1 MGAMKFRTTGSLLC
15 LSLLAS
21 VVTASAEKP
30 WTEVRSSH
38 FRVLT
43 NAGPADARHVAHEF
57 EQMRYV
63 FARDFPQFRLDS
75 GAPLTIFAAR
85 DEETAKSLD
94 PYLWKQKGAN
104 WAGFY
109 HHGWEKEYVMVRL
122 DATGLNARAIVFHE
136 YTHSILHLN
145 MHWLPIWL
153 DEGIA
158 EFYGYTRF
166 EENKIYIGAPSVR
179 APLLRGTPI
188 PIEDLMTPSKVQAFY
203 RDPAQADMFYAECWA
218 LVHFLTFGPNMEYGA
233 KLNRFFALIQAGNPQ
248 QQAFQQVFGSF
259 ASVDNKFDIYIRG
272 FSFNAAVLKD
282 PPQIDEKTFTVKKL
296 TMAQTD
302 AELAGYHLWTHDL
315 VHAQPL
321 VDKALKAD
329 PKLGLAHEEEGF
341 LLFSYGKDG
350 VAADEFSQAY
360 ALDPTLYLSL
370 FAKTM
375 LSPSVSWNTPAD
387 QSAFS
392 AAMMKVADINLQFAP
407 AYVQL
412 ARLAVRQGNLES
424 AFGLSRRAE
433 ELEPW
438 RAGYHLL
445 TGQILLRMGKSAEAA
460 GYAQYVAKH
469 WVGPDHDEAVELWN
483 RIPPAQ
489 RPAGVKLVDQEP
501 QNTQTV
507 RGTVQ
512 FIACGDIGADGK
524 RTPQTLV
531 LAHDGHPLTF
541 WMDGPVAVGFSDTFW
556 WGEDH
561 FSSCRHLDG
570 RRAVVR
576 YRPAADAKYAGD
588 IAELSV
594 LDDLPP
600 SSKAKNAP
608 AQSAAQ

>member
-1 MGAMKFRTTGSLLC
+1 MNFRIAGALLS

-21 VVTASAEKP
+21 AATASAEKP
-30 WTEVRSSH
+30 WSEVRSPH
-38 FRVLT
+38 FRVLSD
-43 NAGPADARHVAHEF
+43 GSSADARRVAHEF

-63 FARDFPQFRLDS
+63 FATDFPQFRLDS

-85 DEETAKSLD
+85 DEETAKSLE
-94 PYLWKQKGAN
+94 PYMWKSKGPKP
-104 WAGFY
+104 AGIF
-109 HHGWEKEYVMVRL
+109 HHGWEKQYVMVRL
-122 DATGLNARAIVFHE
+122 DATGLSPRMEVYHE

-145 MHWLPIWL
+145 AHWLPTWL
-153 DEGIA
+153 DEGMA

-166 EENKIYIGAPSVR
+166 QDKKIYIGAPSVR
-179 APLLRGTPI
+179 APLLHETPI
-188 PIEDLMTPSKVQAFY
+188 PIEDLMTPSKVRAFY
-203 RDPAQADMFYAECWA
+203 RDPDRANMFYAESWA
-218 LVHFLTFGPNMEYGA
+218 LVHYLTFGPNMEYGA
-233 KLNRFFALIQAGNPQ
+233 KLNRFFALTQQGQPQ
-248 QQAFQQVFGSF
+248 KQAFQQVFGNF
-259 ASVDNKFDIYIRG
+259 ADVNNKFDIYIRA
-272 FSFNAAVLKD
+272 FAFNAAVLKD

-296 TMAQTD
+296 TMAETY

-315 VHAQPL
+315 THAQPL
-321 VDKALKAD
+321 VDKALKED

-360 ALDPTLYLSL
+360 NLDSTLYLSL

-375 LSPSVSWNTPAD
+375 LSPIASMKTSAD
-387 QSAFS
+387 QAAFG
-392 AAMMKVADINLQFAP
+392 AAMDKVATINSQFAP

-412 ARLAVRQGNLES
+412 ARLAVRQNNLQQ

-445 TGQILLRMGKSAEAA
+445 TGQILLRMGKGAEAA
-460 GYAQYVAKH
+460 GYAQYVAAH
-469 WVGPDHDEAVELWN
+469 WFGPDHDEAVELWN
-483 RIPPAQ
+483 RIPPTQ
-489 RPAGVKLVDQEP
+489 RPAGVTLVDQTP

-512 FIACGDIGADGK
+512 SVTCGEIGADGK
-524 RTPQTLV
+524 RTPPTLV
-531 LAHDGHPLTF
+531 LAHDGRPLTF
-541 WMDGPVAVGFSDTFW
+541 LMNGPVAGGFSDTLW

-561 FSSCRHLDG
+561 FSPCRHLDG
-570 RRAVVR
+570 LRAVVR

-588 IAELSV
+588 IVELSV
-594 LDDLPP
+594 LDDLPATV
-600 SSKAKNAP
+600 SAKDVP